1 MKLLAILILGLVCAW
16 VHIWSVV
23 LSIQVNGFS
32 SAWGII
38 AASVTFVLPLISELA
53 WGLWAYKHSHP
64 FLFGALVFWAIIG
77 IAQFAQMCVSTKGK
91 NAADKY

>member
-1 MKLLAILILGLVCAW
+1 MKSLAILVAGLTCAG

-38 AASVTFVLPLISELA
+38 AASITFVSPLISELA

-77 IAQFAQMCVSTKGK
+77 VARIAQMCVSK
-91 NAADKY
+91 ND